1 MTQVPDLAIL
11 GGGSAG
17 YATALRAAQLGL
29 DVTLV
34 EEDELGGTCL
44 HRGCVPTKA
53 WLQAAKTRATVAKAD
68 RLGIGAILTGV
79 DLAKVRGFADSLVSG
94 LHRGL
99 TGLIRSRGIQVVRGR
114 GRLMVDSGGPGLA
127 VGGELLRARN
137 VVLATGAVPITLGLP
152 TDGERILTSEH
163 ALRLERLPER
173 AVILGGGVIGA
184 SGGASAAAVGRCDGA
199 QVSRLVKTIQ
209 PAITGRRNH
218 APKTRTACHCSR
230 KATVP
235 G

>member
-68 RLGIGAILTGV
+68 RLGIGAATVKTHVSAL
-79 DLAKVRGFADSLVSG
+79 LEKFQVRNRV
-94 LHRGL
+94 
-99 TGLIRSRGIQVVRGR
+99 Q
-114 GRLMVDSGGPGLA
+114 LA
-127 VGGELLRARN
+127 V
-137 VVLATGAVPITLGLP
+137 AVA
-152 TDGERILTSEH
+152 ECQLTI
-163 ALRLERLPER
+163 A
-173 AVILGGGVIGA
+173 
-184 SGGASAAAVGRCDGA
+184 
-199 QVSRLVKTIQ
+199 
-209 PAITGRRNH
+209 
-218 APKTRTACHCSR
+218 
-230 KATVP
+230 
-235 G
+235 

>member
-79 DLAKVRGFADSLVSG
+79 DLAKVRGCADSLVA
-94 LHRGL
+94 
-99 TGLIRSRGIQVVRGR
+99 
-114 GRLMVDSGGPGLA
+114 DGLA
-127 VGGELLRARN
+127 VRHGPRLSLPGFEPVPADSDDEP
-137 VVLATGAVPITLGLP
+137 AV
-152 TDGERILTSEH
+152 
-163 ALRLERLPER
+163 A
-173 AVILGGGVIGA
+173 
-184 SGGASAAAVGRCDGA
+184 
-199 QVSRLVKTIQ
+199 
-209 PAITGRRNH
+209 
-218 APKTRTACHCSR
+218 
-230 KATVP
+230 
-235 G
+235 